1 MKIGKLVAECLEDTA
16 YHVCLT
22 EYGITSCC
30 FVSSAHLIEAK
41 EAQLRQ
47 SIHKKALDAFS

>member
-47 SIHKKALDAFS
+47 SIQKKALDAFS